1 MAMAHQRS
9 PRSLSQYATM
19 SEQELSESLVYLT
32 CPICEEV
39 RVRLHARELLLLK
52 WSKAHVPI

>member
-1 MAMAHQRS
+1 MAHQRS

-39 RVRLHARELLLLK
+39 RVRARSRELVLLN
-52 WSKAHVPI
+52 WPSAHVPV